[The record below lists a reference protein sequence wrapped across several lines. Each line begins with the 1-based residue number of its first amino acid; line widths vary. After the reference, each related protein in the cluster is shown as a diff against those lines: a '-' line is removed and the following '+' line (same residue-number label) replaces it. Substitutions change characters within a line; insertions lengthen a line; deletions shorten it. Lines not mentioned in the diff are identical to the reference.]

1 VRAGLFVVI
10 LMVMWMSVRR
20 MSVRPVTM
28 VMCAAGRARVR
39 MGTVFVMIVVVC
51 MIGMRCMSMFMFMS
65 MFMPVTVF
73 MLVVVMR
80 VRLSIKRCM

>member
-51 MIGMRCMSMFMFMS
+51 MIGMRCMSMFMS

>member
-28 VMCAAGRARVR
+28 VVCAAGRARVR

-51 MIGMRCMSMFMFMS
+51 MIGMRCMSMFMS

>member
-10 LMVMWMSVRR
+10 LMVMQVIVRR

-51 MIGMRCMSMFMFMS
+51 MIGMRCMSMFMS

>member
-10 LMVMWMSVRR
+10 LMVMWMIVRR

-51 MIGMRCMSMFMFMS
+51 MIGMRCMSMFMS

>member
-1 VRAGLFVVI
+1 VRAGLFAVI
-10 LMVMWMSVRR
+10 LMVMQVIVRR

-51 MIGMRCMSMFMFMS
+51 MIGMRCMSMFMS